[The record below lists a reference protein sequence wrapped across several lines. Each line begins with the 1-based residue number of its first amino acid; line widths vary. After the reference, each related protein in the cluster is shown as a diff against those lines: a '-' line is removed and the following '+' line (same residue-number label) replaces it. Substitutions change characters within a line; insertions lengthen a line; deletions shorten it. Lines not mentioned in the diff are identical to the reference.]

1 MGLDQYLYAE
11 IQLPVYASL
20 REKYQTKEAQ
30 VRDKLRTKII
40 KDLALDKMLPAT
52 SAVFGIFEC
61 PPTVTV
67 KLECAY
73 WRKCNQVHA
82 FFTRDIKEP
91 DNFNG
96 QDICVSREDL
106 EELRD
111 LIFQVQVDP
120 KKAEELLPTQGGFF
134 FGSTDYDEY
143 YFKDLENTLEILNR
157 ILADK
162 RDCTF
167 YYNANW

>member
-20 REKYQTKEAQ
+20 RPEYQTKETQ
-30 VRDKLRTKII
+30 LQDKLRTKII
-40 KDLALDKMLPAT
+40 KDLKLDKLLAPN
-52 SAVFGIFEC
+52 SAVFGFFDC
-61 PPTVTV
+61 PATVTV

-82 FFTRDIKEP
+82 FFTKGLNEP

-96 QDICVSREDL
+96 RDIYVSRADL
-106 EELRD
+106 EELRNII
-111 LIFQVQVDP
+111 LQVLP
-120 KKAEELLPTQGGFF
+120 APEKGEALLPTQGGFF

-143 YFKDLENTLEILNR
+143 YIKDLENTLEILNR
-157 ILADK
+157 ILADE

-167 YYNANW
+167 YYNATW